1 MIIPP
6 LPSSQTM
13 HPTNSI
19 HNSKS
24 IYNTSHQKTQTTLAN
39 RTGVVFALNT
49 PMREIRYLQT
59 RVLTG
64 IQAIDQFILYYNIHL
79 INRERTHLQILR
91 MKHQAD
97 EIQQHI
103 NDGIDL
109 CTSASTSLQY
119 YKPVFNDFH
128 SILEPMV
135 FILDSYANE
144 ITIKEKRTALNKL
157 DGISPPPPPPR
168 PSIPA
173 ISNDDVEYD
182 FSFTSSSE
190 DDFTSDDE

>member
-1 MIIPP
+1 MPAIRR
-6 LPSSQTM
+6 
-13 HPTNSI
+13 
-19 HNSKS
+19 
-24 IYNTSHQKTQTTLAN
+24 QTTLAN

-59 RVLTG
+59 RILTG
-64 IQAIDQFILYYNIHL
+64 IQAIDQFILNYNIHL
-79 INRERTHLQILR
+79 INRERTNLLILR
-91 MKHQAD
+91 MKHQAE
-97 EIQQHI
+97 EIQTHI
-103 NDGIDL
+103 NEGIDL

-144 ITIKEKRTALNKL
+144 ITIKEKRTALNQL
-157 DGISPPPPPPR
+157 DGIPPTQPPPR
-168 PSIPA
+168 PSIPD
-173 ISNDDVEYD
+173 ILQDDDEYD

>member
-1 MIIPP
+1 
-6 LPSSQTM
+6 M

>member
-1 MIIPP
+1 
-6 LPSSQTM
+6 
-13 HPTNSI
+13 
-19 HNSKS
+19 
-24 IYNTSHQKTQTTLAN
+24 
-39 RTGVVFALNT
+39 
-49 PMREIRYLQT
+49 
-59 RVLTG
+59 
-64 IQAIDQFILYYNIHL
+64 
-79 INRERTHLQILR
+79 

-103 NDGIDL
+103 NEGIDL

-168 PSIPA
+168 RISTIPHWGEQDIDNENGYSFSSRVASYCSIYP
-173 ISNDDVEYD
+173 
-182 FSFTSSSE
+182 
-190 DDFTSDDE
+190 

>member
-1 MIIPP
+1 
-6 LPSSQTM
+6 
-13 HPTNSI
+13 
-19 HNSKS
+19 
-24 IYNTSHQKTQTTLAN
+24 
-39 RTGVVFALNT
+39 
-49 PMREIRYLQT
+49 
-59 RVLTG
+59 
-64 IQAIDQFILYYNIHL
+64 
-79 INRERTHLQILR
+79 

-97 EIQQHI
+97 EIQTHI
-103 NDGIDL
+103 NEGIDL

-128 SILEPMV
+128 RILEPMV

-144 ITIKEKRTALNKL
+144 ITIKEKRTALHQL
-157 DGISPPPPPPR
+157 DGIPPTQPPPR

-173 ISNDDVEYD
+173 IVKDDDEYD

>member
-1 MIIPP
+1 MPAIRR
-6 LPSSQTM
+6 
-13 HPTNSI
+13 
-19 HNSKS
+19 
-24 IYNTSHQKTQTTLAN
+24 QTTLAN
-39 RTGVVFALNT
+39 HTGVVFALNT
-49 PMREIRYLQT
+49 PMRELRYLQT
-59 RVLTG
+59 RILTG
-64 IQAIDQFILYYNIHL
+64 IQAIDQFILNYNIHL
-79 INRERTHLQILR
+79 INRERTNLLIILR

-103 NDGIDL
+103 NEGIDL
-109 CTSASTSLQY
+109 CTTASTSLQY

-128 SILEPMV
+128 SILDPMV

-157 DGISPPPPPPR
+157 DGIPPTPPPPR

-173 ISNDDVEYD
+173 ISNDDDEYD

-190 DDFTSDDE
+190 DDSTSNGE

>member
-1 MIIPP
+1 
-6 LPSSQTM
+6 
-13 HPTNSI
+13 
-19 HNSKS
+19 
-24 IYNTSHQKTQTTLAN
+24 
-39 RTGVVFALNT
+39 
-49 PMREIRYLQT
+49 
-59 RVLTG
+59 
-64 IQAIDQFILYYNIHL
+64 
-79 INRERTHLQILR
+79 

-109 CTSASTSLQY
+109 CTSAGTSLQY

-128 SILEPMV
+128 SILAPMV
-135 FILDSYANE
+135 FILDSYAYE

-173 ISNDDVEYD
+173 ISKDDDEYD
-182 FSFTSSSE
+182 FSFTSSPE
-190 DDFTSDDE
+190 DNFTSDDE

>member
-1 MIIPP
+1 MPAIR
-6 LPSSQTM
+6 
-13 HPTNSI
+13 
-19 HNSKS
+19 K
-24 IYNTSHQKTQTTLAN
+24 QTTLAN

-59 RVLTG
+59 RILTG
-64 IQAIDQFILYYNIHL
+64 IQAIDQFILNYNIHL
-79 INRERTHLQILR
+79 INRERTNLLILR

-103 NDGIDL
+103 NEGIDL
-109 CTSASTSLQY
+109 CTTASTSLQY
-119 YKPVFNDFH
+119 YKPAFNDFH
-128 SILEPMV
+128 SILDPLV

-157 DGISPPPPPPR
+157 DGIPPTPPPPR

-173 ISNDDVEYD
+173 ISKDDDEYD
-182 FSFTSSSE
+182 FSFTSPPE
-190 DDFTSDDE
+190 DDSTSDDE